1 MQVCWEMFGRHF
13 SITMQRNRMRFGGI
27 VALNSGCLMT
37 TLGPYSFFGFDT
49 HTHTHTHT
57 HTLRID
63 SLIENEL
70 AMSEEVEERLKVLRT
85 SINEVGPTGVRG
97 TAPAW
102 EGGGRGVRQGTK
114 WQ

>member
-1 MQVCWEMFGRHF
+1 MYIYMAKVVTHIVVCTNID
-13 SITMQRNRMRFGGI
+13 SI
-27 VALNSGCLMT
+27 S
-37 TLGPYSFFGFDT
+37 
-49 HTHTHTHT
+49 HTHTHT

-102 EGGGRGVRQGTK
+102 EGGRGEGGDK
-114 WQ
+114 NGSS